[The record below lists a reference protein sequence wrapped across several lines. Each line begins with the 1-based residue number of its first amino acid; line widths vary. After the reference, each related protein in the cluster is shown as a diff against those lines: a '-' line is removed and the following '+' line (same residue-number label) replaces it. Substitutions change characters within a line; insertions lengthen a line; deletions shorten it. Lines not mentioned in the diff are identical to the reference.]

1 MLAMTAHTPADLEQ
15 AFRRVTSAPRR
26 VVKNRPTNFP
36 GIMSFTRQQGL
47 ERTHVYRVLTGERHS
62 PRLMAEWE
70 TFQSRSGLGA
80 PTAA

>member
-1 MLAMTAHTPADLEQ
+1 
-15 AFRRVTSAPRR
+15 
-26 VVKNRPTNFP
+26 
-36 GIMSFTRQQGL
+36 MSFTRQQGL